1 MKTKSLL
8 FTVVLGLS
16 IFSFGAYAEDSKDMP
31 ESGSRMVR
39 HRNQPVESVA
49 PQVADRFDDVLSQ
62 SLSHIPDDVNCAGL
76 LGDDDDRS
84 GYDAI

>member
-8 FTVVLGLS
+8 FSVVISLS
-16 IFSFGAYAEDSKDMP
+16 TFAFAAHAEDSKTMP
-31 ESGSRMVR
+31 DHQSRVV
-39 HRNQPVESVA
+39 QPQNGPDAVIDPLHASRYENS
-49 PQVADRFDDVLSQ
+49 DSQ

-76 LGDDDDRS
+76 LGDDERS